1 MSDNW
6 LQFVP
11 VDPQFLPSADA
22 AEVARRLLAEF
33 APDSESVTA
42 SFKDH
47 IEFFHPMGN
56 WSGVECPSCGAD
68 AEPWWLEAMQ
78 NGAETHFENLLVTA
92 PCCGAR
98 VSLNELRYLWPAAFG
113 RFVLE
118 AMNPN
123 VRDITPEQELALSK
137 ALGSLLHRIWVHL

>member
-98 VSLNELRYLWPAAFG
+98 VSLNE
-113 RFVLE
+113 
-118 AMNPN
+118 
-123 VRDITPEQELALSK
+123 VRLTIFETCSPS
-137 ALGSLLHRIWVHL
+137 